1 MCAQEV
7 VSGFCSK
14 NRKERG
20 AARKG
25 GKPLYMC
32 ARTSAHLA
40 AFRLHSAA
48 PICELV
54 NKDLGP
60 LLSIPGSRRLSIITF
75 NGLHME
81 LASAG
86 HISIPSYSNVRADCF
101 P

>member
-1 MCAQEV
+1 MAFVRGIERTR
-7 VSGFCSK
+7 CS
-14 NRKERG
+14 EEG
-20 AARKG
+20 WEAA
-25 GKPLYMC
+25 LYMC

-40 AFRLHSAA
+40 AFRLRSAA
-48 PICELV
+48 PICVLV